1 MKHLCYK
8 TTSLKRP
15 VPQSHLIR
23 LPLPN
28 VKGWCLEMVNGLPS
42 EDVLGVGREVALLAL
57 TDGITDT
64 PLTLDCIY
72 LGSET
77 ADVVVLNKQ

>member
-1 MKHLCYK
+1 
-8 TTSLKRP
+8 
-15 VPQSHLIR
+15 
-23 LPLPN
+23 
-28 VKGWCLEMVNGLPS
+28 MVNGLPS

-64 PLTLDCIY
+64 PLTLDGIY